1 MSEKCVR
8 CGGEA
13 AYPVRAI
20 EVRTLHVRSLGGEK
34 RVQALGDDKESAVCE
49 ACARAQLQ
57 LSLDPAK
64 AARPALL
71 RFGAV
76 FAAGILIIAA
86 VLLFVKESR
95 QVFLLLGAA
104 ALVCGALGVYEA
116 LRKAKE
122 KAASLAALP
131 EAEALEEAAWDVFT
145 AEAPKKEDVN
155 DLTYIPVNGKSLKR
169 KNGDLM
175 ILYGL
180 LPEIAVEAW
189 KRMHKGEEKD
199 DPAHCDVQDQ
209 G

>member
-49 ACARAQLQ
+49 ACARAQLE
-57 LSLDPAK
+57 LSLDPVK
-64 AARPALL
+64 AAGPALL

-76 FAAGILIIAA
+76 FIVGILIIAA
-86 VLLFVKESR
+86 ALLFVKESR
-95 QVFLLLGAA
+95 QVFILLGIA
-104 ALVCGALGVYEA
+104 ALACGALGIYDA